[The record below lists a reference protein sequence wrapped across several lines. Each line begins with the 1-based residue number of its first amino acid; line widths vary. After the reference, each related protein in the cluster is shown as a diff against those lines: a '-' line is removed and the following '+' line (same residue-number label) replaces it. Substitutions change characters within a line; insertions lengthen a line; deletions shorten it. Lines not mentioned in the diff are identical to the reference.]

1 MNNIHIIGAIM
12 INIIINLKAN
22 SIISLWSD
30 GSITWLPL
38 DQYEFKEDIEYSVVE
53 QDGTAGFSHPRIVK
67 GDFLI
72 VLLKKIK
79 KYIDK

>member
-1 MNNIHIIGAIM
+1 M
-12 INIIINLKAN
+12 INIIINIKQN
-22 SIISLWSD
+22 SITSLWSD

-38 DQYEFKEDIEYSVVE
+38 DQYEFRENQDYSVVE
-53 QDGTAGFSHPRIVK
+53 QDGAYGFSHPRIVK

-79 KYIDK
+79 KYIDN